1 MLWSGSSSICDGSS
15 LREGL
20 FVERRPQAG
29 PLCPDSRLQ
38 RRAPESHTV
47 MHMRVPSC
55 LRTCSHE
62 FTPLHLTKQRTQA
75 SPCFLAFRSP
85 QTSCVNSRVCENYWV
100 MRAVF
105 FSLPASVTE
114 RAPCLSLL
122 AVATRVRGRTA
133 GSLVGERRGRK
144 GNQATWA
151 NTWGSAQT
159 PSHTDV
165 LAAEAARKQASTLF
179 LPLFLSLCLF
189 FVCSLSLSLSA
200 LPCFLFALW
209 SPPFC
214 AACPVSA
221 SHLDDYS
228 KAKGARGRIEETLN
242 TAKRLMSLLD

>member
-1 MLWSGSSSICDGSS
+1 MARRSEKASLWSEGPRLDHCAQTAGSS
-15 LREGL
+15 EGL
-20 FVERRPQAG
+20 R
-29 PLCPDSRLQ
+29 
-38 RRAPESHTV
+38 SHTQSCICAYPHAYAHAATNSHPFIWRNNV
-47 MHMRVPSC
+47 RRRHPVFWRSEVPKRRVW
-55 LRTCSHE
+55 T
-62 FTPLHLTKQRTQA
+62 
-75 SPCFLAFRSP
+75 
-85 QTSCVNSRVCENYWV
+85 RVCVKTTESWE
-100 MRAVF
+100 RC
-105 FSLPASVTE
+105 FSHSQRLSQSG
-114 RAPCLSLL
+114 APCLSLL